1 MRITPATDA
10 NNTMNRPTYSPNG
23 VSKKPSLVRLMPNEQ
38 EEVDSLADIS
48 GVSRSKVLRD
58 CIVAGL
64 PIVRDALLS
73 PSASAVTS
81 PTPPSEAFSSG
92 EASASPAGLSTLAA

>member
-1 MRITPATDA
+1 MHIHQT
-10 NNTMNRPTYSPNG
+10 NNTMNRPPYNPTGVLKTPNQ
-23 VSKKPSLVRLMPNEQ
+23 VRLMKHEQ
-38 EEVDSLADIS
+38 EDVDRLAERAN
-48 GVSRSKVLRD
+48 VARSKVLRD

-64 PIVRDALLS
+64 PIVKASLLS

>member
-1 MRITPATDA
+1 MRCTFTET
-10 NNTMNRPTYSPNG
+10 NNTMNRPSYNPTGVLKTPNQ
-23 VSKKPSLVRLMPNEQ
+23 VRLMKHEQ
-38 EEVDSLADIS
+38 EDVDRLAERAN
-48 GVSRSKVLRD
+48 VARSKVLRD

-64 PIVRDALLS
+64 PIVKASLLS

-92 EASASPAGLSTLAA
+92 EASASPAGLSTIPA

>member
-10 NNTMNRPTYSPNG
+10 NNTMNRTTYSPNG
-23 VSKKPSLVRLMPNEQ
+23 VLKKPNLVRLMRDEQ
-38 EEVDSLADIS
+38 EDVDSLVSVS
-48 GVSRSKVLRD
+48 GVSRSKILRD

-64 PIVRDALLS
+64 PIVRAALVS

-81 PTPPSEAFSSG
+81 PTPPSEAFSSD

>member
-38 EEVDSLADIS
+38 EDVDRLAERAN
-48 GVSRSKVLRD
+48 VARSKVLRD

-64 PIVRDALLS
+64 PIVKASLLS

-81 PTPPSEAFSSG
+81 TTPPSEAFSSG
-92 EASASPAGLSTLAA
+92 EASASPAGLSTIPA

>member
-1 MRITPATDA
+1 
-10 NNTMNRPTYSPNG
+10 MNRPSYNPTG
-23 VSKKPSLVRLMPNEQ
+23 VLKTPIQVRLMEDELEQ
-38 EEVDSLADIS
+38 VDQLAS
-48 GVSRSKVLRD
+48 VREVSRAKVLRD

-64 PIVRDALLS
+64 PSVRATILS

-81 PTPPSEAFSSG
+81 PTQPSEAFSSG